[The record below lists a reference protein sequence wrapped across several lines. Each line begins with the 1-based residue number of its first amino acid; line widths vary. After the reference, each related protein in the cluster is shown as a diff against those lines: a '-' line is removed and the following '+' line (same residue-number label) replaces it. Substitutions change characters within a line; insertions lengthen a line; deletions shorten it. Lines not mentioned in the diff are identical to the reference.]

1 MSFDS
6 GNAVVYAI
14 LFLVPGFI
22 MSSVLGM
29 LYRRRSRSASEQTL
43 QYLTFSCVNLGLWSW
58 LIVLMIQGEWVDR
71 HAVFASLLVFIIVFV
86 SPVVLGLLT
95 LLLTQK
101 VVVRRLLSAFGFKVE
116 RFIPTAWD
124 YKFQKGEPEWVIVR
138 LKDGSS
144 VYGLWAEMSFAGDDP
159 NERDIF
165 IEAVFRPDSDNP
177 WKPVVDTRGILIKS
191 SEIGTIEFR
200 QINTEDMNNVS

>member
-29 LYRRRSRSASEQTL
+29 MFRRRSRSASEQTL

-58 LIVLMIQGEWVDR
+58 LIVLMIQGDWLDWHPVI
-71 HAVFASLLVFIIVFV
+71 ASVLVFVIVFV
-86 SPVVLGLLT
+86 SPVALGLLT
-95 LLLTQK
+95 LSLAQN
-101 VVVRRLLSAFGFKVE
+101 VVVRRLLSAFGFKVA

-144 VYGLWAEMSFAGDDP
+144 VYGLWAGMSFAGDDP
-159 NERDIF
+159 KERDIF
-165 IEAVFRPDSDNP
+165 IEAVFQPDNGNP

-200 QINTEDMNNVS
+200 RINMEDTRSV